1 MDVHPTRTTV
11 RRAAFVGLVA
21 VIADQATKLA
31 ATIIATGHRSGA
43 VVPVRNHEFSLG
55 VAHASL
61 PVMVLAMA
69 VGIVGLGGYL
79 LRATIRG
86 QVPAWATG
94 LLLGGAISNLAD
106 RALSGSVRDFLA
118 TPWVVLNLAD
128 LAVVAG
134 LLGWLTTRH
143 TAQNTIH
150 RTTRR
155 GVTP

>member
-1 MDVHPTRTTV
+1 MDVHPTRTTL
-11 RRAAFVGLVA
+11 RRVAFVGLVA
-21 VIADQATKLA
+21 TIADQATKLA
-31 ATIIATGHRSGA
+31 ATLLATGHRSGA

-61 PVMVLAMA
+61 PIMILAMA
-69 VGIVGLGGYL
+69 VGIVGLGSYL

-106 RALSGSVRDFLA
+106 RTLSGSVRDFLA

-128 LAVVAG
+128 LAVIAG
-134 LLGWLTTRH
+134 LAGWLTTH
-143 TAQNTIH
+143 HAAH
-150 RTTRR
+150 HTTRK